1 MMLFSD
7 KCAESLLWI
16 IASAARDKVGN
27 KAIGLYIEGSDFKP
41 DLFQS
46 AVTWAILK
54 ISGKCPISKQLLN
67 NLDKLK
73 EIGVAIMLM
82 KRPEIPQWE
91 KFDFLSCL
99 RILETSMGD
108 VFILDKLHEIE
119 SIGSSSGTGSS
130 LPWTVAFE
138 TKRSLRCSL

>member
-67 NLDKLK
+67 TLDKLK

-91 KFDFLSCL
+91 KLDFLVAGEL
-99 RILETSMGD
+99 G
-108 VFILDKLHEIE
+108 KLQ
-119 SIGSSSGTGSS
+119 
-130 LPWTVAFE
+130 
-138 TKRSLRCSL
+138 